1 VVHALISVAATRKN
15 SCQQTWMFSG
25 MTLVVGGLANS
36 QAAKRLGIST
46 LQEAACDEF
55 QEGFPDTAGESAGAA
70 RG

>member
-1 VVHALISVAATRKN
+1 
-15 SCQQTWMFSG
+15 MFSG